1 MNNNY
6 IEFYFD
12 CSSPWTYLAFAE
24 VLCLSQR
31 HNLEIKWRP
40 ILVGG
45 VFNTVNKDV
54 YEFRKKPNLL
64 KLNYSNKDLMLW
76 SKIRGININF
86 PDVFPVN
93 SVKAMRGCLFANKED
108 KLVEFASN
116 VFQSYWGDGIDISKD
131 DLLLDIAK
139 NSNLNIKEFKEFISS
154 QEARDL
160 LMENTEDLV
169 KRGGFGSPTFFYNE
183 HMFFGND
190 RLHLLEAVLEKNLI

>member
-1 MNNNY
+1 
-6 IEFYFD
+6 
-12 CSSPWTYLAFAE
+12 
-24 VLCLSQR
+24 
-31 HNLEIKWRP
+31 
-40 ILVGG
+40 
-45 VFNTVNKDV
+45 
-54 YEFRKKPNLL
+54 
-64 KLNYSNKDLMLW
+64 
-76 SKIRGININF
+76 
-86 PDVFPVN
+86 
-93 SVKAMRGCLFANKED
+93 MRGCLFANKED

>member
-1 MNNNY
+1 M
-6 IEFYFD
+6 FAQQQ
-12 CSSPWTYLAFAE
+12 LAGPQYAHPGQKS
-24 VLCLSQR
+24 CC
-31 HNLEIKWRP
+31 H
-40 ILVGG
+40 
-45 VFNTVNKDV
+45 
-54 YEFRKKPNLL
+54 
-64 KLNYSNKDLMLW
+64 